1 MSGAPAPWACPAL
14 PARQRSRPATISP
27 TCPMPPTANLRAL
40 FATLVAAGALALVP
54 ATASALPE
62 STFQADREL
71 LQSGDATAAATLDEL
86 KGFGV
91 DRIRV
96 TVLWKR
102 IAPASGSTRRPA
114 GFDGANPADYPESG
128 WAPYDNLVRM
138 AAARGIGLNF
148 NVTAPAPR
156 WATARASSRFLQDTW
171 KPSAREFGRFVTALG
186 RRYSGS
192 YTPAG
197 EGSPLPRVRY
207 WSIANEPN
215 LPQWLA
221 PQSVHGRPYSPSL
234 YRAQADAAYAA
245 LGRTGHGRDTIL
257 IPDLAPMGSDST
269 GASLIIKPMRFIRA
283 LYCVDTSYR
292 PLRGGV
298 ARAVG
303 CPSRPSAAAFRR
315 AHPVLFRF
323 TGWSHHPYSQQ
334 AAPGVRQRDPNVV
347 TLADLPRLQSAISR
361 VLGAYH
367 VRRRVDLYLTE
378 YGYQTRPPDPNAFAT
393 PARQAAYINEAD
405 WIAQRNP
412 RVRTM
417 SQYLLSD
424 DPPRTGVP
432 ASLRWSSFQSGL
444 EFPDGTHKPSYD
456 AYRLP
461 LYLPATGVRR
471 GGRLLVWGFLRPAR
485 SGPEQVVTVEFRAA
499 GSSAWA
505 TIAIARTRN
514 RIVAPRVAFP
524 RSGVVRLAWNG
535 LRSREVAVR
544 VR

>member
-1 MSGAPAPWACPAL
+1 MPEI
-14 PARQRSRPATISP
+14 RRIRPLLAATV
-27 TCPMPPTANLRAL
+27 T
-40 FATLVAAGALALVP
+40 VGALVLAP
-54 ATASALPE
+54 GTASALPE

-71 LQSGDATAAATLDEL
+71 IQSGDAVAASTLDEL
-86 KGFGV
+86 RGFGV

-102 IAPASGSTRRPA
+102 LAPASGSARRPA
-114 GFDGANPADYPESG
+114 GFDGSNPADYPESG

-138 AAARGIGLNF
+138 AASRGIGLNF
-148 NVTAPAPR
+148 NVTVPAPR
-156 WATARASSRFLQDTW
+156 WATSTASSSFLQDTW
-171 KPSAREFGRFVTALG
+171 KPSSLEFGRFVTALG

-192 YTPAG
+192 YVPPGA
-197 EGSPLPRVRY
+197 SAALPRVSY

-221 PQSVHGRPYSPSL
+221 PQSVRGRPYSPRL

-257 IPDLAPMGSDST
+257 IPDLAPKGSDST
-269 GASLIIKPMRFIRA
+269 GASLIIKPMRFLRA
-283 LYCVDTSYR
+283 LYCVDARYR
-292 PLRGGV
+292 PLRGG
-298 ARAVG
+298 AASAVG
-303 CPSRPSAAAFRR
+303 CPSRPSASAFRR

-334 AAPGVRQRDPNVV
+334 SAPGVRQRDPNVV
-347 TLADLPRLQSAISR
+347 TLADLPRLQTGISR

-393 PARQAAYINEAD
+393 PSQQAAYLNQAD

-424 DPPRTGVP
+424 DGPRTGVP

-444 EFPDGTHKPSYD
+444 EYPDGAHKPSYD

-461 LYLPATGVRR
+461 VYLPATGVRR
-471 GGRLLVWGFLRPAR
+471 GGRLLVWGFLRAAR

-499 GSSAWA
+499 GTSSWS
-505 TIAIARTRN
+505 TIALARTRN
-514 RIVAPRVAFP
+514 RIVAPRIAFP

>member
-1 MSGAPAPWACPAL
+1 MPISVSL
-14 PARQRSRPATISP
+14 RTLIAT
-27 TCPMPPTANLRAL
+27 
-40 FATLVAAGALALVP
+40 VAALAAAALVP
-54 ATASALPE
+54 VTAAALPE

-71 LQSGDATAAATLDEL
+71 VQSGDAVAARTLDEL
-86 KGFGV
+86 RGLGV

-102 IAPASGSTRRPA
+102 IAPASRPG
-114 GFDGANPADYPESG
+114 GFDGSDPGAYPASD
-128 WAPYDNLVRM
+128 WAPYDALVRM
-138 AAARGIGLNF
+138 AAERHIGLNF
-148 NVTAPAPR
+148 NVTVPAPR
-156 WATARASSRFLQDTW
+156 WAVARASSRFLQDTW

-186 RRYSGS
+186 RRYSGR

-197 EGSPLPRVRY
+197 ESAPLPRVDY

-221 PQSVHGRPYSPSL
+221 PQSVGGRPYSPRL

-245 LGRTGHGRDTIL
+245 LGRTGHGGDTIL
-257 IPDLAPMGSDST
+257 IPDLAPKGSDST

-283 LYCVDTSYR
+283 LYCVDASYR
-292 PLRGGV
+292 PLRGRS
-298 ARAVG
+298 ATAIG
-303 CPSRPSAAAFRR
+303 CPFRPSAGAFRR

-334 AAPGVRQRDPNVV
+334 SAPGVRQRDPNVV
-347 TLADLPRLQSAISR
+347 TLADLPRLQSGIAR
-361 VLGAYH
+361 ALGAWH
-367 VRRRVDLYLTE
+367 VHRRVDLYLTE

-393 PARQAAYINEAD
+393 LARQAAYINEAD

-424 DPPRTGVP
+424 DGPRTGVP

-444 EFPDGTHKPSYD
+444 EFPDGAHKPAYD

-461 LYLPATGVRR
+461 VYMPATGVRR

-485 SGPEQVVTVEFRAA
+485 AGAEQVVTVEFRVA
-499 GSSAWA
+499 GSSSWS
-505 TIAIARTRN
+505 TVAIARTRN
-514 RIVAPRVAFP
+514 RIVATRVSFP
-524 RSGVVRLAWNG
+524 GSGAVRLAWNG
-535 LRSREVAVR
+535 LHSREVGVR